1 MSGSRLLG
9 RRYDFAQGDQP
20 PTSSALRLGHRHG
33 GKAFTPTAGRL
44 GQSHRDFQRI
54 ATLAAMGVADNLAA
68 QRRAH
73 GVVDLMVADLQ
84 RFQAVAIGNQAQAW
98 AGVAVAVVDVDD
110 VGHGMEDRLHS
121 LGHAATGRCV
131 RPVDLGQQG
140 RHDRR
145 TWWRFD
151 DFDHRAGREGD
162 LGQALAQVQGDGVA
176 VAVAIIL
183 GRKRHRQVA
192 HFGLVAQIIV
202 THEAIEIERRGG
214 PGVGVD
220 CGDFR
225 QRPGDDG
232 GVGQGALGGLQRGPL
247 RHVQHH
253 LELRFV
259 VEWQQFHCH
268 GLGGEHRAGH
278 QGG

>member
-1 MSGSRLLG
+1 MSTDFTAQTNEIRVSVRAFFMPDRSNPAESQYFWAYRVRIENLGGSPVQLLKRTWSITDG
-9 RRYDFAQGDQP
+9 
-20 PTSSALRLGHRHG
+20 
-33 GKAFTPTAGRL
+33 AGRT
-44 GQSHRDFQRI
+44 Q
-54 ATLAAMGVADNLAA
+54 
-68 QRRAH
+68 
-73 GVVDLMVADLQ
+73 
-84 RFQAVAIGNQAQAW
+84 
-98 AGVAVAVVDVDD
+98 
-110 VGHGMEDRLHS
+110 
-121 LGHAATGRCV
+121 
-131 RPVDLGQQG
+131 
-140 RHDRR
+140 
-145 TWWRFD
+145 
-151 DFDHRAGREGD
+151 
-162 LGQALAQVQGDGVA
+162 QVQGDGVA